1 MLFVCVVTGPSGAV
15 DEDIFDR
22 SFGQV
27 PVINVSYH
35 IVTICW
41 GLSAGYQPR
50 PQVVD
55 RGTTARYGGQLRYI

>member
-1 MLFVCVVTGPSGAV
+1 MLLVCVVTGPSGAV

-35 IVTICW
+35 IV
-41 GLSAGYQPR
+41 SS
-50 PQVVD
+50 VD
-55 RGTTARYGGQLRYI
+55 FS